1 MDATNKFFSE
11 VVANSLVSMAQ
22 LSWSVE
28 GDRALARFTLHEIT
42 VEVSFEHRSGAE
54 WQVAFGVT
62 RGKGSDI
69 YAASPN
75 LQRCVSGGRGV
86 PGQHPA
92 RPAVFQSMF

>member
-1 MDATNKFFSE
+1 MDAINKFFSE
-11 VVANSLVSMAQ
+11 VVANSLFSMAQ

-54 WQVAFGVT
+54 WQVAFGVR

-69 YAASPN
+69 YAAFQIFN
-75 LQRCVSGGRGV
+75 G
-86 PGQHPA
+86 
-92 RPAVFQSMF
+92 VFQAVEEFLDNTQRVPPFFRV